1 MPTESDLRRKMQDL
15 GKALAKAM
23 ASSPEVGNALKRIRE
38 EGFSL
43 SVGLSHEKDRAAA
56 TQVRFEKQAPP
67 PPRDPVFKLDGSD
80 VSFLRSMRIDPTRS
94 VRRRR

>member
-1 MPTESDLRRKMQDL
+1 MPTESDLRQKMQDL

-23 ASSPEVGNALKRIRE
+23 ASSPEVGDALRRIQD

-43 SVGLSHEKDRAAA
+43 SMGISHESDRNTI
-56 TQVRFEKQAPP
+56 TQVQIGTKTVPP
-67 PPRDPVFKLDGSD
+67 PPEPVFKLDGSD

>member
-23 ASSPEVGNALKRIRE
+23 ASSPEVGDALRRIQD

-43 SVGLSHEKDRAAA
+43 SMGISPESDRGTVSQIQVGTKAP
-56 TQVRFEKQAPP
+56 TPP
-67 PPRDPVFKLDGSD
+67 PEPAFKLDGSD

>member
-23 ASSPEVGNALKRIRE
+23 ASSPEVGDALRRIQD

-43 SVGLSHEKDRAAA
+43 SMGISPESDRSTV
-56 TQVRFEKQAPP
+56 TQVQVGTKATPP
-67 PPRDPVFKLDGSD
+67 PPEPAFKLDGSD